1 MKKPVVDYR
10 NFRLSKI
17 NEPEYRHLW
26 LLLGW
31 VGYFLAY
38 FLTEH
43 LIPLENCHLIH
54 SRLDDMIPFREEFVI
69 FYVYWYFLVFGTLL
83 YFILYNVE
91 SYSRVSIYIIVTQ
104 VVATIVYIVYPN
116 VQDLRPAVFPREN
129 VFTWMMGIIYSAD
142 TPSGVC
148 PSLHAAYS
156 FGILS
161 AWLKEKEATPLFK
174 GFIAVSVILICLS
187 ILFVKQHSAV
197 DIAAAVPVGI
207 LAEVIAYGS
216 WWKKRLKERKNR

>member
-116 VQDLRPAVFPREN
+116 VQDLRPAEGISDHFLQLLHISLSFPVF
-129 VFTWMMGIIYSAD
+129 
-142 TPSGVC
+142 
-148 PSLHAAYS
+148 S
-156 FGILS
+156 FRQD
-161 AWLKEKEATPLFK
+161 EKSPAPGGTFRSY
-174 GFIAVSVILICLS
+174 ASV
-187 ILFVKQHSAV
+187 
-197 DIAAAVPVGI
+197 
-207 LAEVIAYGS
+207 LA
-216 WWKKRLKERKNR
+216 

>member
-1 MKKPVVDYR
+1 
-10 NFRLSKI
+10 
-17 NEPEYRHLW
+17 
-26 LLLGW
+26 
-31 VGYFLAY
+31 
-38 FLTEH
+38 
-43 LIPLENCHLIH
+43 
-54 SRLDDMIPFREEFVI
+54 
-69 FYVYWYFLVFGTLL
+69 
-83 YFILYNVE
+83 
-91 SYSRVSIYIIVTQ
+91 
-104 VVATIVYIVYPN
+104 
-116 VQDLRPAVFPREN
+116 
-129 VFTWMMGIIYSAD
+129 MMGIIYSAD

-197 DIAAAVPVGI
+197 DVAAAVPVGI

>member
-83 YFILYNVE
+83 YFILYNV
-91 SYSRVSIYIIVTQ
+91 S
-104 VVATIVYIVYPN
+104 
-116 VQDLRPAVFPREN
+116 
-129 VFTWMMGIIYSAD
+129 M
-142 TPSGVC
+142 
-148 PSLHAAYS
+148 
-156 FGILS
+156 
-161 AWLKEKEATPLFK
+161 
-174 GFIAVSVILICLS
+174 
-187 ILFVKQHSAV
+187 
-197 DIAAAVPVGI
+197 
-207 LAEVIAYGS
+207 
-216 WWKKRLKERKNR
+216 